1 MFTRRKVRERGKAGN
16 VWKLFFLMTAG
27 PSQIFT
33 RANRESLAPGFALG
47 GMLPCWIAL
56 VRDGVPVR

>member
-27 PSQIFT
+27 PTLIFARAHGGDFANECRCFNVET
-33 RANRESLAPGFALG
+33 RNLITAFH
-47 GMLPCWIAL
+47 C
-56 VRDGVPVR
+56 